1 MSLVLEDTDD
11 IIHQAEREA
20 LEEWRS
26 DKVDSFE
33 NNDGCQR
40 SEWMECLLGSIKA
53 FFHCCKAHRCDAPR
67 HHRRHL
73 YIGVSLG
80 GGGGDPLFS
89 PLYSL
94 IFEQAHF
101 RNS

>member
-40 SEWMECLLGSIKA
+40 FEWMECLLGSIKA
-53 FFHCCKAHRCDAPR
+53 FFP
-67 HHRRHL
+67 
-73 YIGVSLG
+73 VM
-80 GGGGDPLFS
+80 
-89 PLYSL
+89 
-94 IFEQAHF
+94 
-101 RNS
+101 

>member
-11 IIHQAEREA
+11 IIHQAEGEA

-40 SEWMECLLGSIKA
+40 AEWMECLLGSIKA
-53 FFHCCKAHRCDAPR
+53 FFHSRKAHRCYVKCR
-67 HHRRHL
+67 HCCVKIPKILRHL
-73 YIGVSLG
+73 
-80 GGGGDPLFS
+80 
-89 PLYSL
+89 
-94 IFEQAHF
+94 
-101 RNS
+101 

>member
-11 IIHQAEREA
+11 IIHQAEGEA

-40 SEWMECLLGSIKA
+40 AEWMECLLGSIKA
-53 FFHCCKAHRCDAPR
+53 CFHCCKAHRCDVRRR
-67 HHRRHL
+67 HCCVKVSEILRHL
-73 YIGVSLG
+73 YISAFFFLWM
-80 GGGGDPLFS
+80 
-89 PLYSL
+89 
-94 IFEQAHF
+94 Q
-101 RNS
+101 

>member
-11 IIHQAEREA
+11 IIHQAEGEA

-40 SEWMECLLGSIKA
+40 AEWMKCLLGSIKPL
-53 FFHCCKAHRCDAPR
+53 FFHSCEAHRCEVR
-67 HHRRHL
+67 HRHCCVEVVEILRHL
-73 YIGVSLG
+73 YI
-80 GGGGDPLFS
+80 
-89 PLYSL
+89 
-94 IFEQAHF
+94 
-101 RNS
+101 

>member
-11 IIHQAEREA
+11 IIHQAEGEA

-40 SEWMECLLGSIKA
+40 AEWMECLLGSIKA
-53 FFHCCKAHRCDAPR
+53 VSTAVNPTGVQCR
-67 HHRRHL
+67 HQ
-73 YIGVSLG
+73 VSK
-80 GGGGDPLFS
+80 
-89 PLYSL
+89 Y
-94 IFEQAHF
+94 QKY
-101 RNS
+101 

>member
-40 SEWMECLLGSIKA
+40 TEWMECLLGSIKA
-53 FFHCCKAHRCDAPR
+53 FFP
-67 HHRRHL
+67 
-73 YIGVSLG
+73 VM
-80 GGGGDPLFS
+80 
-89 PLYSL
+89 
-94 IFEQAHF
+94 
-101 RNS
+101 

>member
-11 IIHQAEREA
+11 IIHQAGGEA

-40 SEWMECLLGSIKA
+40 AEWMECLLGSIKA
-53 FFHCCKAHRCDAPR
+53 F
-67 HHRRHL
+67 
-73 YIGVSLG
+73 
-80 GGGGDPLFS
+80 S
-89 PLYSL
+89 PLL
-94 IFEQAHF
+94 
-101 RNS
+101 